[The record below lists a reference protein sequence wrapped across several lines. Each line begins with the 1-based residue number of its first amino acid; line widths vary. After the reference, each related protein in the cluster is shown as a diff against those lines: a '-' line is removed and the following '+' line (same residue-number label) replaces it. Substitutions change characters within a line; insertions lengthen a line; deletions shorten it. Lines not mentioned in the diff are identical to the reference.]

1 LIESR
6 NDDGDKWSKVGK
18 FQDNEVVFTRFGP
31 WSLRKNLDLKPKG
44 SCKGFVMKTNEKH
57 KRKIKQRL

>member
-6 NDDGDKWSKVGK
+6 NDDGDKWSKVGE
-18 FQDNEVVFTRFGP
+18 FQDNEVVFTGFGP

-44 SCKGFVMKTNEKH
+44 SCKGFIMKQMKNAKEK
-57 KRKIKQRL
+57 